1 MGGRGGGHGL
11 IHVGGER
18 PALVDRMR
26 VPLLEALSGRRG
38 FYAVRVE
45 ALGPGGD
52 VLVSI
57 TGSKGRVPLLF
68 GPDEL
73 QAGHVST
80 VVRGALDRAAF

>member
-1 MGGRGGGHGL
+1 
-11 IHVGGER
+11 
-18 PALVDRMR
+18 MR
-26 VPLLEALSGRRG
+26 APLLKALSDRRS

-45 ALGPGGD
+45 TLGPRGD

-73 QAGHVST
+73 QEGHVSRI
-80 VVRGALDRAAF
+80 VRGALDRAAF